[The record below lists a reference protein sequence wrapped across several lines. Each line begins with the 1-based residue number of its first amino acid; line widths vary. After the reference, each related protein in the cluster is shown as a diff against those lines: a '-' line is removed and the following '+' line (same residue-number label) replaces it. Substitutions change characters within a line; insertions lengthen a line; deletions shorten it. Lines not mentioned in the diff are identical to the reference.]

1 MYFGSV
7 KFFKNLILAV
17 VILAIG
23 TASAFAIYYHHQ
35 WVQTRPADGDDAFAS
50 HTYSAVD
57 SDVIDYQ
64 SLYPDFYA
72 PQPYHATQRQSGMIY
87 LTFDGTPSS
96 YTTDILAILKEK
108 KVKATFFL
116 SGSIEN
122 LDTETLNAIM
132 ADGHTIGMG
141 SCSGDFQALYS
152 SVASYLTDLYQ
163 LFTYIKETTGVTPS
177 VFRFPGGSVNSYN
190 ATLYQELIAEMI
202 RRGFVPYDWNID
214 LADMNGSY
222 STQTVLDTTM
232 ARLSTMDRA
241 ILLLRSD
248 ASAVEV
254 LPLLIDNLSDQRFTC
269 SPLKNDVKPVLF
281 AYPQ

>member
-7 KFFKNLILAV
+7 KFFKNLILV
-17 VILAIG
+17 FVILAIG
-23 TASAFAIYYHHQ
+23 IASAFAIYYHHQ
-35 WVQTRPADGDDAFAS
+35 FVALSPSGDGTS
-50 HTYSAVD
+50 VNHQVYPAVD
-57 SDVIDYQ
+57 TEAIDYQ
-64 SLYPDFYA
+64 TLYPDFYV
-72 PQPYHATQRQSGMIY
+72 PQPYHATKRLSGDIY
-87 LTFDGTPSS
+87 LTFDGTLSS
-96 YTTDILAILKEK
+96 YTSDILAILKEK

-116 SGSIEN
+116 SGPLEN
-122 LDTETLNAIM
+122 LDAEMLNAIV

-141 SCSGDFQALYS
+141 SCSGDFQSLYS

-163 LFTYIKETTGVTPS
+163 LSTYIKETTGITPS

-214 LADMNGSY
+214 LADMNDSY
-222 STQTVLDTTM
+222 STQTVLDITM

-248 ASAVEV
+248 ASAVE
-254 LPLLIDNLSDQRFTC
+254 LLSPLIDNLSGQHFTC
-269 SPLKNDVKPVLF
+269 APLKNDVKPVLF

>member
-35 WVQTRPADGDDAFAS
+35 WVQTRSVAGAD
-50 HTYSAVD
+50 TYEARTYPAVD
-57 SDVIDYQ
+57 TDAIDYQ
-64 SLYPDFYA
+64 SLFSDFYA

-87 LTFDGTPSS
+87 LTFDGALSP
-96 YTTDILAILKEK
+96 YTNDILAILEEK
-108 KVKATFFL
+108 QVKATFFL
-116 SGSIEN
+116 SGSADSIDAE
-122 LDTETLNAIM
+122 LLNAIV
-132 ADGHTIGMG
+132 AAGHTIGMG
-141 SCSGDFQALYS
+141 SCSGDFQSLYS

-214 LADMNGSY
+214 LADMNGAY

-248 ASAVEV
+248 ASAVE
-254 LPLLIDNLSDQRFTC
+254 LLSSLIDNLSDQHFTC
-269 SPLKNDVKPVLF
+269 APLKNDVKPVLF